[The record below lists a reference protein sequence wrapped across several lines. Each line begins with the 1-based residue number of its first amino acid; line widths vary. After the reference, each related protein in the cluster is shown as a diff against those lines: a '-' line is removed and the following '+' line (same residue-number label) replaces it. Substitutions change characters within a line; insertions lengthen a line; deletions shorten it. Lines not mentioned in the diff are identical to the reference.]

1 MKKKIII
8 TVLVTLAALIMLP
21 TIYFVYCDRTYRGKE
36 DSIKVSYL
44 KDHMFKINDEEVYIP
59 QAFGTKIQTGK
70 GHVFLFGEQHGFS
83 PNHLLDSKLIIYLN
97 KNKDVRTYGAEI
109 YAENA
114 EKLNSI
120 INDGNLDEKKLVSV
134 IHDIGNDT
142 PQTKTD
148 ECLKKWKEI
157 YAYNR
162 NVDKSHKIHVVG
174 LLGKKGE
181 HEGLRRDQVMAQSL
195 LDFMQDPANSS
206 LVKNGCYCFVGL
218 AHAFQTPYM
227 IEGDKVQTF
236 GSILKEHQLSVTS
249 MVQIAIDSYCYFP
262 KGDEMTITPPDESTE
277 LASSNG
283 PVSFFN
289 NVINIEEASK
299 GIKTAIYAL
308 DGDGSP
314 YRDCNDLVGT
324 KVSLSFLSHPYQ
336 GLPSYSTLDYFQYVF
351 MINEHQAPKPINS
364 IVR

>member
-1 MKKKIII
+1 MKKKIMIS
-8 TVLVTLAALIMLP
+8 VLVTLAALIILP
-21 TIYFVYCDRTYRGKE
+21 AIYFVYCDITYKGKE

-44 KDHMFKINDEEVYIP
+44 KKHMFKINDEKVCIP
-59 QAFGTKIQTGK
+59 QAFVTKIQTGK

-97 KNKDVRTYGAEI
+97 KNKGVRTYGAEI
-109 YAENA
+109 YAEDA
-114 EKLNSI
+114 EKLNRI
-120 INDGNLDEKKLVSV
+120 INDDSLDEKELVSV

-142 PQTKTD
+142 PQSQTD

-162 NVDKSHKIHVVG
+162 NAGKSHKIHVVG
-174 LLGKKGE
+174 LLGAKGK
-181 HEGLRRDQVMAQSL
+181 HKGLLRDQVMAQSL

-218 AHAFQTPYM
+218 THAFQKPYM
-227 IEGDKVQTF
+227 VEGNEVQTF
-236 GSILKEHQLSVTS
+236 GSILKEHKLSVTS

-262 KGDEMTITPPDESTE
+262 KDDEMIIAPPNESTE
-277 LASSNG
+277 FASSNG

-289 NVINIEEASK
+289 NVINLEKASK

-308 DGDGSP
+308 DGNGSP
-314 YRDCNDLVGT
+314 YRDCNDIVGT
-324 KVSLSFLSHPYQ
+324 KVSLSFLTYPYQ

-351 MINEHQAPKPINS
+351 MINKHQAPKSINL